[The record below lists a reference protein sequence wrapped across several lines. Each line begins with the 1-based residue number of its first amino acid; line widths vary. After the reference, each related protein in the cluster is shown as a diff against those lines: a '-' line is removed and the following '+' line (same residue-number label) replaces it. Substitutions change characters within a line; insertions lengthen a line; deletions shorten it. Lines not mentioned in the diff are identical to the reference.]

1 MWLARGPQGV
11 WTLQS
16 AGKPLPQ
23 ARCSFAAAKPSL
35 THQARPRPYV
45 CLTARE
51 GSGPGGSVL
60 ADASGYDFCRR
71 MRRLCAWDVLT
82 LLCCFGSF

>member
-16 AGKPLPQ
+16 AGKPLPE

-35 THQARPRPYV
+35 THQARPRLGTPLV
-45 CLTARE
+45 AWEL
-51 GSGPGGSVL
+51 SGHMVQLQPM
-60 ADASGYDFCRR
+60 C
-71 MRRLCAWDVLT
+71 
-82 LLCCFGSF
+82 